1 MKHLSEVF
9 NALTHEVGVHLNQ
22 AVGIFE
28 SFFSSYVETKRLFEI
43 YVRHKDFSA
52 IQKQAHQLKG
62 TAANLR
68 MSHIS
73 EITDLLE
80 SVAKEGNIELCED
93 RILEINEQIGF
104 LELQMTSYKKILK
117 LKILIVEDN
126 MASGKILEQII
137 INLGHHSLGVVSS
150 PEEALLS
157 VKKELPDLAFMDI
170 DLSTE
175 MNGIYTAELLSGYH
189 SVPVVFVSIHADE
202 AIIKTAKNF
211 GVGYVV
217 KPFTSKEIEEM
228 IALASKSIANL
239 QHANVADQVKLKVKD
254 DNRII
259 FIDLN
264 DVIYFEAKGHTIL
277 VYTSYK
283 AYQLNSSLKSIK
295 AMDADDSFIQPHRSF
310 LVNRAYI
317 SELTHEN
324 YDYQLKL
331 KTLSTLIPV
340 SKKNVKMIKEIS

>member
-1 MKHLSEVF
+1 MKDLSEIF

-28 SFFSSYVETKRLFEI
+28 SFFSSYAETKRLFKI
-43 YVRHKDFSA
+43 YVRHKDFLA

-73 EITDLLE
+73 EIADLIE
-80 SVAKEGNIELCED
+80 CAAKECNIELCESSIINISEQIT
-93 RILEINEQIGF
+93 ILEA
-104 LELQMTSYKKILK
+104 QMASYVKIHK

-126 MASGKILEQII
+126 IASGKFLEQII
-137 INLGHHSLGVVSS
+137 VNLGHVSLGIASS
-150 PEEALLS
+150 PEQALLS
-157 VKKELPDLAFMDI
+157 VKNELPDLVFMDI

-202 AIIKTAKNF
+202 ATIKTAKDY
-211 GVGYVV
+211 GVGYVI

-228 IALASKSIANL
+228 IGLASKSIANL
-239 QHANVADQVKLKVKD
+239 QHANMADQVKFKVKD

-259 FIDLN
+259 FIDLY
-264 DVIYFEAKGHTIL
+264 DVIYFEARAHTIL
-277 VYTSYK
+277 IYTAYK
-283 AYQLNSSLKSIK
+283 AYQLNTSLKDIK
-295 AMDADDSFIQPHRSF
+295 ALDANDSFIQPHRSF

-317 SELTHEN
+317 SELINEN
-324 YDYQLKL
+324 YDYHLKL

-340 SKKNVKMIKEIS
+340 SQKRVKMVKAIS